1 SVTGVQTVKAM
12 AVEPQMQRKW
22 EDQLANYV
30 SASFRSQNLGNVA
43 NQIAGLINK
52 LMTLGIIWWGAHLVI
67 AGQLTVGELIAFNML
82 ASRVSGPILKIV
94 QLWQDFQQA
103 GISIER
109 LGDILNTPREP
120 GFNPNRST
128 LPQLKGQVTFDH
140 IKFRYRQDGPI
151 ILDDI
156 NLSIQPGEVIGIVG
170 KSGSGKSTLT
180 KLVQRLYVPEAGRV
194 LIDGV
199 DLAMV

>member
-30 SASFRSQNLGNVA
+30 SASFRSQNLNNVA
-43 NQIAGLINK
+43 NQLAGLISK
-52 LMTLGIIWWGAHLVI
+52 LVTLGIIWWGAHLVI
-67 AGQLTVGELIAFNML
+67 AGQLTVGQLVAFNML
-82 ASRVSGPILKIV
+82 AGRVSGPILKLV

-120 GFNPNRST
+120 GFNPNRLR
-128 LPQLKGQVTFDH
+128 LPSVQGAVSLDH
-140 IKFRYRQDGPI
+140 VRFRYRPDGPLV
-151 ILDDI
+151 LDDI
-156 NLSIQPGEVIGIVG
+156 SLHTKPGEVIGIV
-170 KSGSGKSTLT
+170 
-180 KLVQRLYVPEAGRV
+180 
-194 LIDGV
+194 
-199 DLAMV
+199 